1 MRVPLAAPPSD
12 CGVMYGASKNAFRF
26 TKLSSETTRRRTTG
40 GPTGGPDLVPTRGW
54 TGRPSGG
61 QNRRKEAK
69 MWSWLIIGGLVLAL
83 ILLLA
88 WSGRTDN
95 TDKWTGGGMNG

>member
-1 MRVPLAAPPSD
+1 
-12 CGVMYGASKNAFRF
+12 
-26 TKLSSETTRRRTTG
+26 
-40 GPTGGPDLVPTRGW
+40 
-54 TGRPSGG
+54 
-61 QNRRKEAK
+61 